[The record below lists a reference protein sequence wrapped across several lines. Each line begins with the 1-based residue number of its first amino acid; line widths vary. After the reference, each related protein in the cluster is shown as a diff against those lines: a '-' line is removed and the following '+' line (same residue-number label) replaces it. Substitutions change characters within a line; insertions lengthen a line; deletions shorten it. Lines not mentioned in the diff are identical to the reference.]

1 MNSTL
6 TIDEESRVVL
16 RRIVESLAWRQIAT
30 IDILGHGLKFVTELD
45 TKQRVAGE
53 LQRALLLFRQVR
65 DLYSELGW
73 SELDAVVR
81 ERTGGMPYPETRIEF
96 GMAYYVCGLAEE
108 VAMRG
113 YLESTYAPFARIA
126 HEHLEAAASR
136 PEPTRFLEYCTEP
149 SNRPH
154 GQQLIDLWVPV
165 GRRSFG
171 RHDSKFDARARK
183 LGLKSMGAAQMD
195 ALFCERLTPFL
206 EACGLTLPEAD
217 GEPAG

>member
-53 LQRALLLFRQVR
+53 LQRALLLFRHVR
-65 DLYSELGW
+65 DLYGELGW
-73 SELDAVVR
+73 SELDTVVR
-81 ERTGGMPYPETRIEF
+81 ERGGGLPYPESRIEF
-96 GMAYYVCGLAEE
+96 GLAYYICGLAEE

-113 YLESTYAPFARIA
+113 YLESAYAPFANIA
-126 HEHLEAAASR
+126 REHVEAAASR
-136 PEPTRFLEYCTEP
+136 PEPTRFLEYCAEP

-165 GRRSFG
+165 GRRWFG
-171 RHDSKFDARARK
+171 RPDSRVDARAFQLR
-183 LGLKSMGAAQMD
+183 LKSVRAGGMD
-195 ALFCERLTPFL
+195 AQFCERLAPFL
-206 EACGLTLPEAD
+206 RACGLALPDVNGDAS
-217 GEPAG
+217 